1 MKINVEGCNIFR
13 VFSVKNIRINSSM
26 LCLEC
31 HLLNNKSFAQYQ
43 YFRTVSAKIGVSPPR
58 VPVYRVT
65 NYLPINSEETI
76 SWFVLDVFFWLF
88 HTIKWFKLEINLH
101 NIHIWSYFGQI
112 SVFDPLGRT
121 YIYRVVLSN
130 AQNRKVLWIIPI
142 FAVIFG
148 QNVKF
153 WPPGVSPYRVTP
165 HCYGIY
171 LEEIWSCFV
180 LNVYLWF
187 LFITRWHK

>member
-31 HLLNNKSFAQYQ
+31 HLLNNKSFAQYP
-43 YFRTVSAKIGVSPPR
+43 YLGTVSAKIGVSPPR
-58 VPVYRVT
+58 VSVYRVT
-65 NYLPINSEETI
+65 NYLPINSEETK

-101 NIHIWSYFGQI
+101 NIHIWSYFGQNFGI
-112 SVFDPLGRT
+112 WPPGAHI

-148 QNVKF
+148 QNVGF
-153 WPPGVSPYRVTP
+153 WPPGVSTYRVTP
-165 HCYGIY
+165 HSYGIY
-171 LEEIWSCFV
+171 LE
-180 LNVYLWF
+180 
-187 LFITRWHK
+187 